1 MRKFLLQMK
10 QAIRAENSGQTLEL
24 GRGEPRIRRR
34 TRLAALKM
42 VLVILCGLWLSMSPQ
57 VTAEVGAQ
65 TRGSKANWQGHWN
78 WVVYAKDRS
87 ELPPAY
93 RDTPDIREIPAYAL
107 DLTLKQR
114 GNRLRGSWGL
124 LARYLARIDEGDIA
138 ATIKGNRATLR
149 LKSNFG
155 GSATILLTLRGD
167 KLYWKMISSSGENFF
182 PKEEVLRRVRRGEK
196 LPYVADETETAP
208 E

>member
-1 MRKFLLQMK
+1 MAILRMLL
-10 QAIRAENSGQTLEL
+10 
-24 GRGEPRIRRR
+24 
-34 TRLAALKM
+34 
-42 VLVILCGLWLSMSPQ
+42 LVLCGLLLSLPPQ
-57 VTAEVGAQ
+57 VAAQ
-65 TRGSKANWQGHWN
+65 AHTQARVAKANWQGHWN

-155 GSATILLTLRGD
+155 GSATILLTLRSD

-196 LPYVADETETAP
+196 LPYVADETGTAP